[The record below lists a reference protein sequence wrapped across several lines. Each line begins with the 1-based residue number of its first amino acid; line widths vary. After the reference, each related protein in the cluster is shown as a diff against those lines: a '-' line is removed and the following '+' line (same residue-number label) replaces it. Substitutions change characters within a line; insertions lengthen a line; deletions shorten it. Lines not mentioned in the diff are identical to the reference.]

1 MKESFTGVSRKGRGS
16 REDEGASCGGMNEEK
31 RELCILIA
39 GDAGVCVSS
48 ETSGSVPGFL
58 PTEANGSPTE
68 KRVCGSSDKGTP
80 STAEVRGGPSF
91 SPREAGVVMNAGSD
105 ASLSG
110 STQAAFCAFCT
121 GKITGWPARTEPD
134 SCPDQ
139 QGPEKVRPS
148 SSACRGRRAC
158 TCGGSPQ
165 SLEKCAEVE
174 GTKQSGEGATGEQTE
189 SDKGGRDQ
197 GKPVCRLRWYLY
209 NVEAILNRLARA
221 ESVVSPPFDAKSV
234 GGPLYIRLD
243 PLHPPAD
250 ETCGNGNRSL
260 SCGAR
265 STGPTSSSA
274 ASPSAG
280 QTEGLFAGILK
291 KGGKGANQRFMD
303 RSLGEEKTTFQWD
316 TCRFGVFVACC
327 AYVTM
332 EFSIQMVER
341 GVGKQELRRNGDE
354 GELQPPEGVASGEF
368 REPAAAEQSAKGKK
382 DGSLQGASCGTRPP
396 GDDRDRTPG
405 RVLVDSGRCLYSS
418 RQQGTLWHGVQNFAA
433 LSAADRDENLLVL
446 DVIIHNA
453 TVEAPPLDTLEP
465 DLEDLVEERGKVVHT
480 GSAESA
486 STSDS
491 RTPEK
496 ALATKPNAFLF
507 DTAFDSTRL
516 KPETVDC
523 KERPPGSSDGSG
535 NIRSGSSAHVVVSPG
550 TEEKIA
556 LGVRGGGNSRVQQRV
571 RPLSGDDVLA
581 QEVDL
586 GGRCRRQRSTRL
598 PVGDAMQGGVRLGN
612 LRKVRIDLEQNRE
625 GSVEGLGRH
634 NGAKTHATWNRV
646 KGVPECIRPQ
656 AVKGEPGGHCGLNTG
671 LAKRRGVRRSQ
682 VSQAASRATQAGR
695 SRGRAGCEAEAIPT
709 LANQEYHRLQVAE
722 AVEPQGGV
730 EKVAKGRR
738 GGRGHGKSAGSRS
751 RDCQQCRP
759 VGGEGTNM
767 AGTGNASAKK
777 KRETQRQRRRT
788 GSSGTA
794 KGGDMARVL
803 AAWGTLREIDGS
815 VDAERFGVA
824 IEDLFQDQ
832 SAGAGLTGCRPS
844 LWADATDHTTTLSR
858 LWEREQGGP
867 PDSGEET
874 AVNVKTAHSRLQ
886 AKAARSA
893 PSDTSSVQRCHQD
906 GAAPRHSE
914 DGCWKI
920 DTTRG
925 GGHTLSALNVLLSL
939 AGRDANEAFGST
951 AMSSGPSG
959 SSSQISGGV
968 PSPYLSSAFQE
979 KPLACGVSQ
988 GSGDQRGLW
997 NPSFE
1002 EGADPGLGGTRET
1015 AMFLSDQKAYGHA
1028 SLGSEFHEADSG
1040 LGARGRN
1047 FPVAPLPGWPPASR
1061 TGLEVRRRDAADV
1074 PGAVPMQTG
1083 NLTSCLSDKANEPP
1097 VLVQYARAL
1106 QAAAASSSP
1115 TQQNRGGA
1123 GEDISS
1129 GAVFP
1134 ADRLSGV
1141 DLQRGLGQDVLAS
1154 RQSYNERVHGEPSL
1168 DEVYPP
1174 GNPRDSSGGQRGSSF
1189 YSSGLTA
1196 LEEEHA
1202 SRRLARTLLSDCA
1215 IPDSSLGACLSNND
1229 AAEMSTEHATT
1240 PASEKDAQFLW
1251 RRTGPDAQTPE
1262 DRFVGSAGN
1271 TVSSVVAAALDLGLG
1286 ARCHSGH
1293 QVSSSLNVL
1302 DAAVARLRRREG
1314 LSFDRGL
1321 ICGLFSHPVARY
1333 PDEGTLGASRR
1344 VDQQLTQQEQSAVAN
1359 AYEQMQTLDGMKDE
1373 YSGAPHQRD
1382 DASRSSYGERD
1393 ARVPQVCE
1401 TREHPENEEV
1411 TREYALQ
1418 YLAENIGRIRR
1429 DTAEYDSLVGR
1440 TSSALRGHSVTVAM
1454 LPRASLPKS
1463 ENSGSTRNVLPDVP
1477 SGGD

>member
-1 MKESFTGVSRKGRGS
+1 MKESFMDVSRKGRGS
-16 REDEGASCGGMNEEK
+16 REDEGASCGGTNEEK
-31 RELCILIA
+31 RELCDPTT
-39 GDAGVCVSS
+39 GDTNTGVCVSS
-48 ETSGSVPGFL
+48 DTPGAVPGFS

-68 KRVCGSSDKGTP
+68 KRLGGNSDEGTL
-80 STAEVRGGPSF
+80 STAEVPGGSSF
-91 SPREAGVVMNAGSD
+91 SPREAGVVTNAGGD

-110 STQAAFCAFCT
+110 STQATFCAFCT
-121 GKITGWPARTEPD
+121 GEITGWPSRTEAD
-134 SCPDQ
+134 SCPDH
-139 QGPEKVRPS
+139 QGPENVRL
-148 SSACRGRRAC
+148 SSACRDRRAC

-174 GTKQSGEGATGEQTE
+174 GTKQAGEGGTGEQTE

-197 GKPVCRLRWYLY
+197 EKPVCRLRWYLY

-260 SCGAR
+260 SCGSR
-265 STGPTSSSA
+265 STGPTASST
-274 ASPSAG
+274 ASPSVR
-280 QTEGLFAGILK
+280 QTEGLFPGILK
-291 KGGKGANQRFMD
+291 KGGKGANQRFVD
-303 RSLGEEKTTFQWD
+303 RSLGEEKTTFDWD

-332 EFSIQMVER
+332 DFSIQMVEL
-341 GVGKQELRRNGDE
+341 GVGKQDFRRNGDE
-354 GELQPPEGVASGEF
+354 GKLQPPEGVASGEF
-368 REPAAAEQSAKGKK
+368 REPAMAEQSANDKKG
-382 DGSLQGASCGTRPP
+382 GSFQGALCDTRPP
-396 GDDRDRTPG
+396 GDDRERTPG

-418 RQQGTLWHGVQNFAA
+418 RQQGTLWHGVHNFAA

-446 DVIIHNA
+446 DVIIHSA
-453 TVEAPPLDTLEP
+453 TVETPPVESLEP
-465 DLEDLVEERGKVVHT
+465 ESEDLVEERGKVVHT

-491 RTPEK
+491 RIPEK
-496 ALATKPNAFLF
+496 ALATKPNAFLS
-507 DTAFDSTRL
+507 DAAFDSTRL
-516 KPETVDC
+516 ERETVDS
-523 KERPPGSSDGSG
+523 KERPPASSDGSG
-535 NIRSGSSAHVVVSPG
+535 NIRSGSPAHAGVAPG
-550 TEEKIA
+550 TEEKVV
-556 LGVRGGGNSRVQQRV
+556 LGVRGGGNSRVQKCVGR
-571 RPLSGDDVLA
+571 LSGDDGLS
-581 QEVDL
+581 QEVDH
-586 GGRCRRQRSTRL
+586 GGRSRRQPSTRL
-598 PVGDAMQGGVRLGN
+598 SVGAAMQGGTRLSN
-612 LRKVRIDLEQNRE
+612 LRKVRIELEQNR

-634 NGAKTHATWNRV
+634 NGAKTHAAWNRV
-646 KGVPECIRPQ
+646 KSVSECVDPQ
-656 AVKGEPGGHCGLNTG
+656 AVKGESGHCGVNSG
-671 LAKRRGVRRSQ
+671 LAKRKGVRCAQ
-682 VSQAASRATQAGR
+682 VSQLAGRATQAGR
-695 SRGRAGCEAEAIPT
+695 NRGKGGREAEARST
-709 LANQEYHRLQVAE
+709 LAGQEYHRLQVAE
-722 AVEPQGGV
+722 AVEPQRGV

-738 GGRGHGKSAGSRS
+738 GGRAHGKSAGAQS
-751 RDCQQCRP
+751 RDCQECRP
-759 VGGEGTNM
+759 GGGEGTNV

-777 KRETQRQRRRT
+777 KRETQRQQHRT
-788 GSSGTA
+788 GNSGTA
-794 KGGDMARVL
+794 KDGDMARVL

-815 VDAERFGVA
+815 ADAERFGVA
-824 IEDLFQDQ
+824 VEDFFQDP

-844 LWADATDHTTTLSR
+844 IWADATGQATTLSR

-867 PDSGEET
+867 PGLGEET
-874 AVNVKTAHSRLQ
+874 AMNVKTAHSRLQ

-893 PSDTSSVQRCHQD
+893 PSDTSSVQRCYQD

-939 AGRDANEAFGST
+939 AGRDGNEAFGST
-951 AMSSGPSG
+951 AMSSGRSG
-959 SSSQISGGV
+959 NSSQISGGV

-988 GSGDQRGLW
+988 GNGDQRGLW

-1015 AMFLSDQKAYGHA
+1015 AMFLSDQNAYGHA
-1028 SLGSEFHEADSG
+1028 SLGSEFHEADPG
-1040 LGARGRN
+1040 LGTRGRN
-1047 FPVAPLPGWPPASR
+1047 FPVAPFPGWPPASR
-1061 TGLEVRRRDAADV
+1061 TGLEGRRRDAADV
-1074 PGAVPMQTG
+1074 PGAGPMQAG
-1083 NLTSCLSDKANEPP
+1083 NLTTSLSDTPNEPP

-1106 QAAAASSSP
+1106 QAAAASSP

-1129 GAVFP
+1129 GAVFQ

-1154 RQSYNERVHGEPSL
+1154 RQSYDDRIHGEPSL
-1168 DEVYPP
+1168 DEMYPS
-1174 GNPRDSSGGQRGSSF
+1174 GNPRESSGGQRGSSF
-1189 YSSGLTA
+1189 YSPGLTA

-1240 PASEKDAQFLW
+1240 PASEQDAQLW
-1251 RRTGPDAQTPE
+1251 RRNGPDAQTPE
-1262 DRFVGSAGN
+1262 ERYVGSAGS
-1271 TVSSVVAAALDLGLG
+1271 TASSVVATALDLGLG

-1302 DAAVARLRRREG
+1302 DAAVAHLRRREG

-1321 ICGLFSHPVARY
+1321 ICGLFSHPIARY
-1333 PDEGTLGASRR
+1333 PDEDTLEASRR
-1344 VDQQLTQQEQSAVAN
+1344 VHQQLTQQEQPAVAN

-1373 YSGAPHQRD
+1373 YSRAPHQRGD
-1382 DASRSSYGERD
+1382 SSRSSYGERD
-1393 ARVPQVCE
+1393 ARVAQVGE
-1401 TREHPENEEV
+1401 TRDHPESEEV

-1463 ENSGSTRNVLPDVP
+1463 ENSESTRNALPEVP
-1477 SGGD
+1477 SGDD